1 MITER
6 RTKASD
12 TPFLVARN
20 TFRVFVKAGDVFD
33 VGVGD
38 IIVSSDA
45 FCQNL
50 AANTE
55 TNKRKLHWTMDDR
68 TMVDQL
74 TGNYQS

>member
-55 TNKRKLHWTMDDR
+55 TNKRKLDDGKLDDGR
-68 TMVDQL
+68 QDDGGSTHR
-74 TGNYQS
+74 